1 MNKLK
6 LLHLNIQL
14 IKPNQ
19 KKIQLKSLKIK
30 HNTDSISINETFLKT
45 TDEQELDGYKII
57 RSVRPNQRG
66 GSTAF

>member
-19 KKIQLKSLKIK
+19 KKIQLESIKIK
-30 HNTDSISINETFLKT
+30 HNPDSISINETF
-45 TDEQELDGYKII
+45 
-57 RSVRPNQRG
+57 
-66 GSTAF
+66 